1 MFKKISRWFR
11 RPRTSSGYVYYIK
24 LKVEGVDYY
33 KLGFTTKNS
42 IQERFSYSGHGDE
55 KLVDTVFF
63 FTYCKNA
70 WDIEQKLLDEFKNH
84 KAFKKYSNDASKPL
98 PGRGQT
104 ELFRQDVLGLDEA
117 RYSLLGE
124 RLTSASSENDAGN
137 GCLVLLLGL
146 CLAPFTLGISLFF
159 IVGGLVE
166 MFGAKHTEITLPS
179 RPSLSPETSCLIHE
193 LRQHSRIQE
202 L

>member
-1 MFKKISRWFR
+1 M
-11 RPRTSSGYVYYIK
+11 
-24 LKVEGVDYY
+24 
-33 KLGFTTKNS
+33 
-42 IQERFSYSGHGDE
+42 
-55 KLVDTVFF
+55 
-63 FTYCKNA
+63 
-70 WDIEQKLLDEFKNH
+70 LDEFKTQ

-104 ELFRQDVLGLDEA
+104 ELFRQDVLGLDKE
-117 RYSLLGE
+117 RYFLSEE

-179 RPSLSPETSCLIHE
+179 RPDLSPETACLIHE
-193 LRQHSRIQE
+193 LRQNSKTQE
-202 L
+202 M